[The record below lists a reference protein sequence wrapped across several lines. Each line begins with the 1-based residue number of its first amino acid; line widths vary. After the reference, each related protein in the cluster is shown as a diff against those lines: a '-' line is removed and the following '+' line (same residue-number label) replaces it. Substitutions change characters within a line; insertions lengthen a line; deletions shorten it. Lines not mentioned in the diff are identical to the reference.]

1 MMAEKLSLYELQMII
16 RDSLYISLPD
26 MYWVTGEIS
35 EIKQNYAGHCYL
47 ELVEKQ
53 ADDINLRARVRAVIW
68 CKKFSFLKSF
78 FESST
83 GESLREGLK
92 ILVKIKIEYHELYGL
107 SLVICDIDPFYT
119 AGELAVKRRMI
130 ISRLENEGVFT
141 MNKGVCIPTVIQRIA
156 VISSAKAAG
165 YNDFIKH
172 LDGNSYGY
180 VYYTK
185 LFESPMQG
193 TDTEQGILKALDRV
207 ADLCHHFDVVAI
219 LRGGGSQADL
229 SWFDNYNIAFHI
241 TQFPIPVFT
250 GIGHEKD
257 MSVADMVACMAL
269 KTPTAVADFIIDQTA
284 QTDARL
290 SEIRDSIKEKTRII
304 LESNRNRL
312 DGAAVRL
319 QPMARVLISE
329 IKEVLS
335 EKSLRL
341 VNSGMIFTGK
351 AGLITADYLNRL
363 TGSARILIS
372 AKSSSLGQLY
382 SKLGPGAIRMLHEKA
397 SRIESVEKTLALLSP
412 EKVLAR
418 GYTITYRNGIV
429 VKEKEDLSEDDLIE
443 TRFRD
448 GVISSKI
455 VKRRDHPDIELND

>member
-241 TQFPIPVFT
+241 TQFPIHINNFRQFFFFFPFSKMQTKKQIGFRICHGVPGNCYSFLWFIKCISNLQKNANSSNILSIISKEFNSNDL
-250 GIGHEKD
+250 GI
-257 MSVADMVACMAL
+257 L
-269 KTPTAVADFIIDQTA
+269 KNDWTIKLSTSCNTKNCNYQILKY
-284 QTDARL
+284 RL
-290 SEIRDSIKEKTRII
+290 
-304 LESNRNRL
+304 
-312 DGAAVRL
+312 
-319 QPMARVLISE
+319 
-329 IKEVLS
+329 
-335 EKSLRL
+335 
-341 VNSGMIFTGK
+341 
-351 AGLITADYLNRL
+351 
-363 TGSARILIS
+363 
-372 AKSSSLGQLY
+372 
-382 SKLGPGAIRMLHEKA
+382 
-397 SRIESVEKTLALLSP
+397 
-412 EKVLAR
+412 
-418 GYTITYRNGIV
+418 IV
-429 VKEKEDLSEDDLIE
+429 M
-443 TRFRD
+443 T
-448 GVISSKI
+448 
-455 VKRRDHPDIELND
+455 